1 LHVLL
6 VEDDP
11 TIAAVIRGL
20 LEVHGHGVVHAAHG
34 LAALAEVSNARFD
47 VALLDL
53 DLPGIDG
60 FGLAL
65 QLRTMGY
72 EMPLIAV
79 TARSDAE
86 AEPQARKSGFDDFLR
101 KPVTAQMLL
110 EAIAGVLDA
119 HQRRAQGLAPRG

>member
-1 LHVLL
+1 MLL

-20 LEVHGHGVVHAAHG
+20 LEVHGHSAVHAAHG
-34 LAALAEVSNARFD
+34 LAALAELSSQEFD

-60 FGLAL
+60 FGLAR
-65 QLRTMGY
+65 QLKAMGY

-86 AEPQARKSGFDDFLR
+86 AEPLARDAGFADFLR

-110 EAIAGVLDA
+110 EAIAGVLEA
-119 HQRRAQGLAPRG
+119 QRRQQAQAEPD

>member
-1 LHVLL
+1 
-6 VEDDP
+6 
-11 TIAAVIRGL
+11 
-20 LEVHGHGVVHAAHG
+20 
-34 LAALAEVSNARFD
+34 
-47 VALLDL
+47 
-53 DLPGIDG
+53 
-60 FGLAL
+60 
-65 QLRTMGY
+65 
-72 EMPLIAV
+72 LIAV